1 MKVWGE
7 CPPII
12 DYASSFLSIQLLVLK
27 KDNGVAWRSLWGS
40 GLFLSDS
47 VIASV
52 IDVLDLFFLCRPP
65 QKTRGQTP
73 SMIGKDGKGVP
84 EEWQSIL
91 VTFTFKLLFFFLAS
105 SAELKCRLFVQQE
118 TSLTPSAAAAAVKE
132 GKPRRRRL
140 WNEKLRWHWVSKLV
154 ETKPDWFKLQMKVLR
169 ASR

>member
-1 MKVWGE
+1 MKVWGRM
-7 CPPII
+7 P
-12 DYASSFLSIQLLVLK
+12 A
-27 KDNGVAWRSLWGS
+27 DNRLCIVIP
-40 GLFLSDS
+40 FYS
-47 VIASV
+47 VISIEKRQWRCVTVAMGLRVVSFRFCYC
-52 IDVLDLFFLCRPP
+52 IRHRRIGSFFLCRPP

-140 WNEKLRWHWVSKLV
+140 WNEKLRWH
-154 ETKPDWFKLQMKVLR
+154 
-169 ASR
+169 